1 VQFDAAPIGHLGPE
15 PNEPSISNRG
25 CVAEGIEGAHP
36 IEEERTRHP
45 GVEAEDVVVGV
56 EEEQLANSAR
66 RGDGQPF
73 SRAST
78 NCSAAHEVVTL
89 DSGDRG
95 PDKRIEETPVRLYFE
110 QFWHESEGTGQ
121 QGSPISSPH
130 APFSGAVVVQ
140 GVVNLGD

>member
-1 VQFDAAPIGHLGPE
+1 MVL
-15 PNEPSISNRG
+15 S
-25 CVAEGIEGAHP
+25 
-36 IEEERTRHP
+36 
-45 GVEAEDVVVGV
+45 V

-95 PDKRIEETPVRLYFE
+95 PNKRIKEASVRLYFE

-130 APFSGAVVVQ
+130 APLSVAVVVQ